1 MTDSTK
7 MVDLPWIDGTTRVV
21 PEETPYVKRDG
32 YLVYAQP
39 GGYSYTSGE
48 SYALHCHHDYSQAV
62 RILTEAPEPPVKVN
76 VPTGIG
82 AVVSLAGIQNRPSFV
97 LTRDGWRGLG
107 AATPYHPER
116 IAYELRN
123 GARVLFEGVDES
135 LDE

>member
-1 MTDSTK
+1 MTDNTR
-7 MVDLPWIDGTTRVV
+7 MVDLPWIDGTMRTV
-21 PEETPYVKRDG
+21 PEETPYVMRDG
-32 YLVYAQP
+32 YLAYARD
-39 GGYSYTSGE
+39 GGYSFAGE
-48 SYALHCHHDYSQAV
+48 KDRILHYHSADSAAV

-76 VPTGIG
+76 VPPGIG

-97 LTRDGWRGLG
+97 LTRDGWRSLG
-107 AATPYHPER
+107 AATTYHPER